1 MGAIPTRA
9 SDNSHPE
16 NALRNER
23 TMEMVPIYQNWNGDD
38 ITGEFEIFKTRG
50 RIRESAK
57 ISAGFKGSP

>member
-1 MGAIPTRA
+1 
-9 SDNSHPE
+9 
-16 NALRNER
+16 
-23 TMEMVPIYQNWNGDD
+23 MEMVPIYQNWNGDD